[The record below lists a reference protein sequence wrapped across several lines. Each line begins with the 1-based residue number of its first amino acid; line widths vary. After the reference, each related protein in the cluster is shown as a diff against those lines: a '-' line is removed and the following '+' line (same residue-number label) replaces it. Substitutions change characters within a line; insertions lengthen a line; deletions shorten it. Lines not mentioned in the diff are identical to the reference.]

1 MIIWGLCNRKVRNSK
16 KILILLYMLIIF
28 FFTEINANLIL
39 TQFLIFFEFHT
50 FLLQRP
56 HMQITFVLRISVCL
70 SDMLEANAITCT
82 YKSANCKMPCPSCI
96 VQVEDLNNMNILKEN
111 IILRT
116 PRLMASVIQNGE
128 AKNYSI
134 HNQKN
139 VFWDFL

>member
-1 MIIWGLCNRKVRNSK
+1 
-16 KILILLYMLIIF
+16 
-28 FFTEINANLIL
+28 
-39 TQFLIFFEFHT
+39 
-50 FLLQRP
+50 
-56 HMQITFVLRISVCL
+56 MQITFVPRISVCL
-70 SDMLEANAITCT
+70 ADMLKANAITCT
-82 YKSANCKMPCPSCI
+82 YKSANCKMLYLSCI
-96 VQVEDLNNMNILKEN
+96 VQVEDLNNMNISKEN